1 MAFRNRRTHR
11 QIGLTASAAV
21 AGVKRSRQTA
31 FIEAD
36 VLKTVRKVC
45 TFVDSVCTGL
55 SKTDLLGVKVLK
67 KLGYHK
73 NDKKHKGRMLRRD
86 K

>member
-1 MAFRNRRTHR
+1 MTVHNRRTHR
-11 QIGLTASAAV
+11 DIGLAASAAV

-36 VLKTVRKVC
+36 VLQTVRKVC
-45 TFVDSVCTGL
+45 TFVHNVCTGL
-55 SKTDLLGVKVLK
+55 SKPDLQGVKVLSK
-67 KLGYHK
+67 FGYHK
-73 NDKKHKGRMLRRD
+73 NDKKPAGRIAN